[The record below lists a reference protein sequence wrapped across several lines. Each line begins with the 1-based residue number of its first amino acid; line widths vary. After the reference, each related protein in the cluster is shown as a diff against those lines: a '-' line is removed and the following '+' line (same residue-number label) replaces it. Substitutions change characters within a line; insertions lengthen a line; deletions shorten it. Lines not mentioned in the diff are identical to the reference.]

1 MARTLSEVGLFGF
14 HQYLQFI
21 FNFIFHKTTS
31 FQFKLTFNSTLAKQ
45 SKVYPVHTHTHTHT
59 HSTVLL
65 QMSDTC
71 NACSERKPD
80 TYILK
85 GASLEPTEGR
95 PT

>member
-1 MARTLSEVGLFGF
+1 MAGTLSDVGLFGF

-21 FNFIFHKTTS
+21 FNFIFHKTPS

-45 SKVYPVHTHTHTHT
+45 PKVDPVYTHR

-71 NACSERKPD
+71 DTCSERKPD
-80 TYILK
+80 THILK
-85 GASLEPTEGR
+85 DSPLEPI
-95 PT
+95 